1 MNVEQSIEPGRK
13 TFFSFRW
20 RFFIRFTFSCSGKT
34 QFDQLLSRLAAQ
46 KLWTDSWSFR
56 KKCCKAIFKLVFIR
70 HHCFSII
77 DFSFHY
83 FSVYRQQLLHSQ
95 FHSSISAF
103 FTIDIMQFINS
114 FSIPLNYFF
123 SEHHVV
129 VANWSNRTSRKKFV
143 ADSCINDPSVEQI
156 HSKFYVLNEVV
167 CCEHHTLDSNK

>member
-20 RFFIRFTFSCSGKT
+20 RFFIRFTFSFPGKT

-114 FSIPLNYFF
+114 FSIPFKLLLFGTPRCGCKLEQSNI
-123 SEHHVV
+123 SE
-129 VANWSNRTSRKKFV
+129 
-143 ADSCINDPSVEQI
+143 E
-156 HSKFYVLNEVV
+156 V
-167 CCEHHTLDSNK
+167 CCGFVHKWSKCGTNSQQVLRS